1 MAAQALAAGP
11 PPHRLAPGIMGRTM
25 TVWVLGS
32 GVPVIGIG
40 LTALFSLLLQNLT
53 RTQLEVAIIIISVAA
68 LVFGF
73 ILMWILAWLTATP
86 VRVVRAA
93 LKRVEDGDL
102 DANARGLRRHRTR

>member
-1 MAAQALAAGP
+1 
-11 PPHRLAPGIMGRTM
+11 M
-25 TVWVLGS
+25 TVWMLGS

-53 RTQLEVAIIIISVAA
+53 KTQLEVAILIISLAA

-86 VRVVRAA
+86 VRVVRSA

-102 DANARGLRRHRTR
+102 ERQSRRLRRHRTR